1 VGGGDAPAVPERDR
15 WTRDVN
21 RTTGGNRLSPR
32 GIGEILRSEVPL
44 WEHTSIRV
52 GGPASLYAQPATVDR
67 LQAVV
72 QWAQRADRSFVVLG
86 GGSNVVFPD
95 TGFDGLVIRTTGL
108 CGRRVEGT
116 RVRVAAGERLAE
128 VAWWATKRGLA
139 GLEWACGI
147 PGSIGGAVVM
157 NAGTR
162 NNDIAGV
169 LSSVDVLTEE
179 HVNAVPVESLR
190 LGYRT
195 SALLEGDLCEIV
207 VEATFELRRDH
218 PAVCLERARSS
229 IAERLQRLPIG
240 ASAGCIFRN
249 PASGPSAGELLDRAG
264 CKRLRV
270 GQAKVSNQ
278 HANVILNDG
287 TNNASDVLVLIEQMK
302 HRVLD
307 AFGVELREEVVR
319 FDRTSTGR
327 QRTSV
332 RVTRL

>member
-1 VGGGDAPAVPERDR
+1 MRTIGGS
-15 WTRDVN
+15 
-21 RTTGGNRLSPR
+21 RLSPQ
-32 GIGEILRSEVPL
+32 GIEELLRSEVPL

-52 GGPASLYAQPATVDR
+52 GGPASLYAQPATVDQ
-67 LQAVV
+67 LKAVV
-72 QWAQRADRSFVVLG
+72 QWAQRTDRPFVVLG

-95 TGFDGLVIRTTGL
+95 MGFEGLVIRTTGL
-108 CGRRVEGT
+108 RGRRVEGM

-128 VAWWATKRGLA
+128 VAWWAAKLGLA

-162 NNDIAGV
+162 NDDIASV

-179 HVNAVPVESLR
+179 HVNAAPVESLR

-195 SALLEGDLCEIV
+195 SALLEGDLHGIV
-207 VEATFELRRDH
+207 VEATLELRRDH
-218 PAVCLERARSS
+218 PAECLERARSS
-229 IAERLQRLPIG
+229 IAERLRRLPIG

-264 CKRLRV
+264 CKRLRA

-278 HANVILNDG
+278 HANVILNEG
-287 TNNASDVLVLIEQMK
+287 TNNARDVLALVEQMK
-302 HRVLD
+302 RRALE
-307 AFGVELREEVVR
+307 AFGVELREEVIR
-319 FDRTSTGR
+319 FDNPSGG
-327 QRTSV
+327 Q
-332 RVTRL
+332 

>member
-1 VGGGDAPAVPERDR
+1 MNAS
-15 WTRDVN
+15 
-21 RTTGGNRLSPR
+21 RTTGGSRLSPR
-32 GIGEILRSEVPL
+32 GIEELLRSEVPL
-44 WEHTSIRV
+44 WEHTSIRA
-52 GGPASLYAQPATVDR
+52 GGPASLYAQPASVDH

-72 QWAQRADRSFVVLG
+72 QWAQRAGRPFVVLG

-95 TGFDGLVIRTTGL
+95 TGFDGLVIRMTSL

-128 VAWWATKRGLA
+128 VAWWATKLGLA

-162 NNDIAGV
+162 NGDIAGV

-179 HVNAVPVESLR
+179 HVNAVSVESLR

-195 SALLEGDLCEIV
+195 SALLERDFRGIV
-207 VEATFELRRDH
+207 VEAALDLRRDH
-218 PAVCLERARSS
+218 PMVCLERARSS
-229 IAERLQRLPIG
+229 IEERLRRLPVG

-264 CKRLRV
+264 CRGLRV
-270 GQAKVSNQ
+270 RQAKVSNR
-278 HANVILNDG
+278 HANVILNEG
-287 TNNASDVLVLIEQMK
+287 INNASDVIALIEQMK

-319 FDRTSTGR
+319 FDRASTGR
-327 QRTSV
+327 QRTNV
-332 RVTRL
+332 RATRL